1 MCHKYGME
9 LHQFARSNTFKF
21 LQSRSVSES
30 PGSVDLAV
38 KLVDSASFSEVS
50 LIGNFCII
58 QIEEIQ
64 VTD

>member
-9 LHQFARSNTFKF
+9 LHQFAQNNTFKF
-21 LQSRSVSES
+21 LQWHSMSES

-38 KLVDSASFSEVS
+38 KLVDSASLSEVS